1 MNSMEDR
8 SVFDLFNGEDVRYR
22 VPIYQRHYVWNETH
36 WQHIW
41 DDIAEKA
48 NSTLK
53 LTGMEPPVPHF
64 TGVIVTR
71 KNENGEVEIVDG
83 QQRLT
88 TFQIIFCAIRDVCM
102 DICRD
107 EKGEFQTHLDLN
119 AVVEHLDNL
128 LNNSK
133 RSTHDTSAD
142 NIYKLLPTEGPDREA
157 FRKLV
162 TRAID
167 DSAGLLL
174 RAYIDFKEKISSYV
188 RNDYERVVALSQ
200 TLLFYFKIVEMG
212 LKQDDPAAKIFES
225 LNGRGLPLT
234 QFDLL
239 RNNVFLRAGDKRHRL
254 YEKCWQHFN
263 DEPIW
268 FSDEIVDDF
277 LSNFLQ
283 AKLNYEYDPKRSLFD
298 LYQRDYIGK
307 LRQKLGIDMDD
318 EDNPKLV
325 EHEFEELQQ
334 YSRVYAAMINC
345 DEESPIWFYQFLKTD
360 LLKTTSWHPLILL
373 LKSELKLSEEDEK
386 KIFRILESYVVR
398 QFLCYPEIPEWIR
411 ESEYRQLRR
420 SIVDRIQ
427 SGNSSFEEIKRT
439 LEKQKGDWQWPC
451 DIKVTEALKNIGNH
465 WSTPLQK
472 YILFKIE
479 RKMTDTNLTINQL
492 AWSTKLTREHVMPR
506 GWKNATKDE
515 TDDATGHKSTVDLWP
530 VARSDD
536 EAKRY
541 QYVESIGN
549 LTLLTD
555 DANQRVATDP
565 FSKKKERYGDYS
577 RLSITNYIVSQ
588 DDWDV
593 EQISERAQNLVNLFN
608 QIWPSSA
615 DKC

>member
-1 MNSMEDR
+1 MEDR

-41 DDIAEKA
+41 EDIAEKA
-48 NSTLK
+48 KLTLK

-107 EKGEFQTHLDLN
+107 EKGEFQAHLDLN
-119 AVVEHLDNL
+119 AVVEHLENL

-133 RSTHDTSAD
+133 RSTHDTSPD
-142 NIYKLLPTEGPDREA
+142 NIYKLLPTDGPDREA

-174 RAYIDFKEKISSYV
+174 RAYIVFKEKISSFV
-188 RNDYERVVALSQ
+188 HNDYERMVALSQ
-200 TLLFYFKIVEMG
+200 TLLFHFKIVEMG

-239 RNNVFLRAGDKRHRL
+239 RNNVFLRAGDERHKL

-283 AKLNYEYDPKRSLFD
+283 AKLNSKYNSKRSLFD
-298 LYQRDYIGK
+298 LYQRDYIGN
-307 LRQKLGIDMDD
+307 LRQKLNISMDH
-318 EDNPKLV
+318 EDNPELV

-334 YSRVYAAMINC
+334 YSRVYTEMINC
-345 DEESPIWFYQFLKTD
+345 GEESPIWFYQFLKTD
-360 LLKTTSWHPLILL
+360 LLKTTSWHPLILF
-373 LKSELKLSEEDEK
+373 LKSELELSEEDEE

-411 ESEYRQLRR
+411 ESTYRKLRR
-420 SIVDRIQ
+420 DIVRQIQ
-427 SGNSSFEEIKRT
+427 HGNNSFGAIKSV

-451 DIKVTEALKNIGNH
+451 DTKVRKALENIGNH

-506 GWKNATKDE
+506 GWKNATEDK
-515 TDDATGHKSTVDLWP
+515 TDATGNKSTVDLWP
-530 VARSDD
+530 VASADKAL
-536 EAKRY
+536 ERY
-541 QYVESIGN
+541 QYVENIGN
-549 LTLLTD
+549 LTLLIG
-555 DANQRVATDP
+555 DANQLVATDP
-565 FSKKKERYGDYS
+565 FSKKKEFYSNYS
-577 RLSITNYIVSQ
+577 RLSLTNYIVSQ

-593 EQISERAQNLVNLFN
+593 KQISKRAEDLVQLFH

-615 DKC
+615 DKR